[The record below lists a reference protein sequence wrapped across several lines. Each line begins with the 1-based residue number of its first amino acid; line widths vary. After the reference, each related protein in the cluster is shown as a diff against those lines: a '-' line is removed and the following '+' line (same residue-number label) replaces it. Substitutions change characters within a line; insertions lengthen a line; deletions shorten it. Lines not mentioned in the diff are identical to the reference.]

1 MPEWINHKSGY
12 YPDIVQIEMKKGDQ
26 FGKEVKVDFK
36 ALYIFSKILL
46 DKYVKFIHFINP
58 VDGIKSGTV
67 ESFLNSLKETQNYF
81 YKKLH
86 QALGQNS
93 EDVINKLNF
102 YRDKKIEHHQ
112 ILDEDTWFI
121 NGMNGEIAISHVD
134 RKDSSETKTIQ
145 PAELLRITGTF
156 FEITSNFLKE
166 NKDKITQ

>member
-121 NGMNGEIAISHVD
+121 NGMNGEISGRRNKRRARWRCGTS
-134 RKDSSETKTIQ
+134 RK
-145 PAELLRITGTF
+145 R
-156 FEITSNFLKE
+156 
-166 NKDKITQ
+166 